1 MSNVLARNRSLSQL
15 EFYNTATDL
24 RAELTRFV
32 MNEKN
37 IPKKYRYV
45 FAIPITNK
53 LQDLFTHIT
62 SANTYYPSGNTER
75 KIELVEK
82 RMDLQTEAIADC
94 EVIYQQLQYVVD
106 TLPININ
113 KLNNI
118 LSLLEKEELLL
129 KGWRKSARRMLT
141 SFLEE
146 QKMEEQKLEE
156 IQKKGN

>member
-37 IPKKYRYV
+37 VPKKYRYV

-106 TLPININ
+106 TLPVNIN